1 MGFLGRLAKPEK
13 RPVREKIMRN
23 VVFSGMRALLVW
35 PLPFLL
41 IPYILKKV
49 GSGGYGT
56 WAVFLAII
64 SLTSLAE
71 MGLGGTLTKQVAEY
85 YARGDFGALSRLAD
99 TGLML
104 YALIALFA
112 VVALNLGSSFLISRL
127 LGSSAASVAELK
139 VCWRYLCA
147 MVAVNI
153 LTLPFYSIITGLQR
167 MDVSNILGYF
177 NTVCAALLTVAFLSW
192 GWALHGL
199 LSANVIAVSL
209 TLALHVWMLHKLLPD
224 LRVNPLRFDLREAK
238 HILSFSVQLYL
249 TQIAVAIHTQVDK
262 LYLALFVS
270 VNAAGWYN
278 IAGDAAWKVRTV
290 PGLLLTPVM
299 AAASELDATGE
310 QQKVRDLYY
319 RSHKYLACFGVPLVL
334 YVAVASRR
342 LVALWVGPNLSMVAI
357 PLAALVLA
365 NFFNL
370 TSGPGYLILMG
381 QGILRPG
388 VISALLG
395 VVVNLTLSFLLTY
408 LYGLTGAVIG
418 TSAALVV
425 GTTYFL
431 YLFHRLTKNPF
442 SRLVREA
449 YLKPVLSAL
458 VVLAIFFFVSPFNE
472 LGWGGLVLQGILFG
486 TLYFYGLAVSRFF
499 DQFDLAKA
507 ESLVPIARIAR
518 RIIRVA

>member
-167 MDVSNILGYF
+167 MDLSNILGYF
-177 NTVCAALLTVAFLSW
+177 NSVCAALLTVAFLSW

-224 LRVNPLRFDLREAK
+224 LRVNPL
-238 HILSFSVQLYL
+238 
-249 TQIAVAIHTQVDK
+249 
-262 LYLALFVS
+262 
-270 VNAAGWYN
+270 
-278 IAGDAAWKVRTV
+278 
-290 PGLLLTPVM
+290 
-299 AAASELDATGE
+299 
-310 QQKVRDLYY
+310 
-319 RSHKYLACFGVPLVL
+319 
-334 YVAVASRR
+334 
-342 LVALWVGPNLSMVAI
+342 
-357 PLAALVLA
+357 
-365 NFFNL
+365 
-370 TSGPGYLILMG
+370 
-381 QGILRPG
+381 
-388 VISALLG
+388 
-395 VVVNLTLSFLLTY
+395 
-408 LYGLTGAVIG
+408 
-418 TSAALVV
+418 
-425 GTTYFL
+425 
-431 YLFHRLTKNPF
+431 
-442 SRLVREA
+442 
-449 YLKPVLSAL
+449 
-458 VVLAIFFFVSPFNE
+458 
-472 LGWGGLVLQGILFG
+472 
-486 TLYFYGLAVSRFF
+486 
-499 DQFDLAKA
+499 
-507 ESLVPIARIAR
+507 
-518 RIIRVA
+518 